1 MHEPREACNVLLT
14 ICSGCKKEEKILIV
28 TDSQSFEIAQEL
40 WKAAE
45 EFPNKSL
52 AMMDTRTM
60 HGQEPSALIAAAMKE
75 ADVVFGATTYSLFH
89 TDARR
94 AASASGARFVNMVD
108 YTISMLQDGG
118 LYADIVAQGKVND
131 IVAENMVGTEIHLT
145 APNGTDIHALING
158 RPTSPQYARS
168 LKEGQAS
175 SPPNVEC
182 AVAPIEETSNGVA
195 VIDGSIPHPDLGLIT
210 EPIRVVV
217 KNGKVAEITG
227 GAQAEIL
234 EKVMASFEDEN
245 AYWLG
250 EIGVGMNPL
259 CTLNGRMLE
268 DEGAYGTVHLGFGSN
283 ISFGG
288 IVQSSCHLD
297 MVIKDPTLT
306 VDGHEVVKDGIVIGD
321 PNPPK
326 KG

>member
-14 ICSGCKKEEKILIV
+14 ICSDCKKEEKILIV
-28 TDSQSFEIAQEL
+28 TDTQSFQIAEEL

-45 EFPNKSL
+45 EYPNKTL
-52 AMMDTRTM
+52 AMMDTKTM
-60 HGQEPSALIAAAMKE
+60 HGQEPSELIAAAME
-75 ADVVFGATTYSLFH
+75 AADVIFGATTYSLFH
-89 TDARR
+89 TNARR
-94 AASASGARFVNMVD
+94 NATGNGARFVNMVD
-108 YTISMLQDGG
+108 YTMSMLQMGG

-131 IVAENMVGTEIHLT
+131 IVAENMVGSEIHLT
-145 APNGTDIHALING
+145 APNGTDLHAVIKG

-168 LKEGQAS
+168 LKAGMAS

-182 AVAPIEETSNGVA
+182 AIAPIEETSNGVA
-195 VIDGSIPHPDLGLIT
+195 VIDGSIPHPELGLIQA
-210 EPIRVVV
+210 PIRITV
-217 KNGKVAEITG
+217 KNGKIVEING
-227 GAQAEIL
+227 GEQAGIL
-234 EKVMASFEDEN
+234 NKVMAGFEDPN

-288 IVQSSCHLD
+288 IVQSACHLD
-297 MVIKDPTLT
+297 MVIKNPTLT
-306 VDGHEVVKDGIVIGD
+306 VDGHDVVKAGIVIGD
-321 PNPPK
+321 ETPPK
-326 KG
+326 KN